1 MCSTVSPIVTMMALL
16 SCKIH
21 NFDEIN
27 INTCRRTL
35 YVLMIIIIK
44 L

>member
-27 INTCRRTL
+27 INTCRTL